1 MCFRS
6 KKTRNDDERE
16 RETPMWSKRGTT
28 TDAVLVV
35 DVRDGNVLLLL
46 VEEDGR

>member
-1 MCFRS
+1 MFS
-6 KKTRNDDERE
+6 IEKNLMMRE

-35 DVRDGNVLLLL
+35 DVRDGNVLSLL